1 MQTPDMKKTKQPPSF
16 IRKREEEAERKRES
30 GGVCSGKR
38 YRKRRGKARRS
49 GRRIVR
55 KVLLLGLVAVMVLLV
70 LEKNLES
77 VILSMA
83 QARVQAMA
91 VDRMNDSVREALS
104 GQKVYDE
111 LVTVRTDENGNVTMI
126 QADAVRMNELA
137 TMTALLAQEK
147 LAHAEHETVTIP
159 LGAALGIPFFAAMG
173 PGVQVRLVPVGAVT
187 AEFLSEFESA
197 GINQTRHKI
206 FLSMRTTVRLV
217 LPRGA
222 EQVSFNS
229 QVLIAESIIVGQV
242 PDSFIE
248 VQSSDQA
255 LNFAP

>member
-1 MQTPDMKKTKQPPSF
+1 MPDKEKTKRRRFF
-16 IRKREEEAERKRES
+16 IRKRNLL
-30 GGVCSGKR
+30 
-38 YRKRRGKARRS
+38 
-49 GRRIVR
+49 RILGMI
-55 KVLLLGLVAVMVLLV
+55 LLLGVALFLL

-91 VDRMNDSVREALS
+91 VDILNESVRETLS
-104 GQKVYDE
+104 GHVIYDE
-111 LVTVRTDENGNVTMI
+111 LVSVRTDQVGNITMI
-126 QADAVRMNELA
+126 QADAVRMNDLA
-137 TMTALLAQEK
+137 TSTALLAQEK
-147 LAHAEHETVTIP
+147 LSSAESETVAIP
-159 LGAALGIPFFAAMG
+159 LGAALNIPFLAALG
-173 PGVQVRLVPVGAVT
+173 PDVQVRVVPVGAVN
-187 AEFLSEFESA
+187 AEFTSEFESA

-206 FLSMRTTVRLV
+206 YLSMRTTVRLV

-222 EQVSFNS
+222 ERVEFTS

-248 VQSSDQA
+248 VQNSDQA

>member
-1 MQTPDMKKTKQPPSF
+1 MQTPD
-16 IRKREEEAERKRES
+16 IKRTGKNRRFFR
-30 GGVCSGKR
+30 GKR
-38 YRKRRGKARRS
+38 IL
-49 GRRIVR
+49 RIGCA
-55 KVLLLGLVAVMVLLV
+55 LILLLV
-70 LEKNLES
+70 LRVLALERNLES

-83 QARVQAMA
+83 HSRVQAMA
-91 VDRMNDSVREALS
+91 VDRLNDAVREAL
-104 GQKVYDE
+104 GDKKVYDE
-111 LVTVRTDENGNVTMI
+111 LVSVRADDGGRVTMI

-137 TMTALLAQEK
+137 TNTARLAQEK
-147 LAHAEHETVTIP
+147 LAMAENETVNIP
-159 LGAALGIPFFAAMG
+159 LGAAFGIPFLAVMG
-173 PGVQVRLVPVGAVT
+173 PPVQVKVAPVGAVT

-206 FLSMRTTVRLV
+206 YLSMHTTVRLV

-222 EQVSFNS
+222 EQVKFTS

>member
-1 MQTPDMKKTKQPPSF
+1 MPDPHTQTTKKSRRF
-16 IRKREEEAERKRES
+16 FRKKYIFRFFLVMTAIL
-30 GGVCSGKR
+30 C
-38 YRKRRGKARRS
+38 
-49 GRRIVR
+49 
-55 KVLLLGLVAVMVLLV
+55 VLFLL

-91 VDRMNDSVREALS
+91 VDILHESVQETLGEHAA
-104 GQKVYDE
+104 YDD
-111 LVTVRTDENGNVTMI
+111 LMTVRTDTEGRIAMI

-137 TMTALLAQEK
+137 TETALLAQEK
-147 LAHAEHETVTIP
+147 LSSAESETVAIP
-159 LGAALGIPFFAAMG
+159 LGAALNIPFLSALG
-173 PGVQVRLVPVGAVT
+173 PNVQVRVVPVGAVS
-187 AEFLSEFESA
+187 AEFTSEFESA

-206 FLSMRTTVRLV
+206 YLSMHTAVRLV

-222 EQVSFNS
+222 EKVAFTS

>member
-1 MQTPDMKKTKQPPSF
+1 LQTPDIKRTGKKRRF
-16 IRKREEEAERKRES
+16 FR
-30 GGVCSGKR
+30 GKR
-38 YRKRRGKARRS
+38 IL
-49 GRRIVR
+49 RIGCVLI
-55 KVLLLGLVAVMVLLV
+55 LLLVLLV
-70 LEKNLES
+70 LALERNLES

-83 QARVQAMA
+83 HSRVQAMA
-91 VDRMNDSVREALS
+91 VDRLNDAVREAL
-104 GQKVYDE
+104 GDKKVYDE
-111 LVTVRTDENGNVTMI
+111 LVSVRADDGGRVTMI

-137 TMTALLAQEK
+137 TNTARLAQEK
-147 LAHAEHETVTIP
+147 LAMAENETVNIP
-159 LGAALGIPFFAAMG
+159 LGAAFGIPFLAAMG
-173 PGVQVRLVPVGAVT
+173 PPVQVKVAPVGAVT

-206 FLSMRTTVRLV
+206 YLSMHTTVRLV

-222 EQVSFNS
+222 EQVKFTS

>member
-1 MQTPDMKKTKQPPSF
+1 MQTTDMKRTMQPCAFVPQDGECSEKRGKR
-16 IRKREEEAERKRES
+16 RKREGR
-30 GGVCSGKR
+30 GKR
-38 YRKRRGKARRS
+38 GGRILRR
-49 GRRIVR
+49 
-55 KVLLLGLVAVMVLLV
+55 VLLIILLLFMLV
-70 LEKNLES
+70 LALERNLES

-111 LVTVRTDENGNVTMI
+111 LVTVRTGENGSITMI

-147 LAHAEHETVTIP
+147 LSHAENETVSIP

-173 PGVQVRLVPVGAVT
+173 PKVQVKLVPVGAVT

-222 EQVSFNS
+222 EQVSFAS

>member
-1 MQTPDMKKTKQPPSF
+1 MQSVHAKTTK
-16 IRKREEEAERKRES
+16 
-30 GGVCSGKR
+30 
-38 YRKRRGKARRS
+38 KRRRFF
-49 GRRIVR
+49 R
-55 KVLLLGLVAVMVLLV
+55 KKFLFRFLLLLIVLSAVLFLL

-91 VDRMNDSVREALS
+91 VDTLHESVRESLLGHTA
-104 GQKVYDE
+104 YNE
-111 LVTVRTDENGNVTMI
+111 LVSVRTDQTGRVTMI

-137 TMTALLAQEK
+137 TATALLAQEK
-147 LAHAEHETVTIP
+147 LSSEESETVAIP
-159 LGAALGIPFFAAMG
+159 LGAALNIPFLSALG
-173 PGVQVRLVPVGAVT
+173 PNVQVRVVPVGAVN
-187 AEFLSEFESA
+187 AEFTSEFESA

-206 FLSMRTTVRLV
+206 YLSMRTAVRLV

-222 EQVSFNS
+222 EKVEFTS

-242 PDSFIE
+242 PESFIE